1 MDLVVYTPEE
11 IDREVRSHQYPL
23 SQEYYEKVKRYMSE
37 EIEIARQWL
46 ANARNDLLN
55 ADNNLKSE
63 QIPFDTVCF
72 QCHQAAE
79 KLLKSYL
86 VGNGQ
91 EHPITHDLLL
101 ILEKAIPLNS
111 ESEILRDWLAILMP
125 YSVEFRYPLMI
136 GTCQLRMMRRKRE
149 IRPIKSATTS
159 RVNLRKVKRKI

>member
-1 MDLVVYTPEE
+1 
-11 IDREVRSHQYPL
+11 
-23 SQEYYEKVKRYMSE
+23 MSE

-46 ANARNDLLN
+46 AKARNDLLN

-72 QCHQAAE
+72 HCQQAAE

-101 ILEKAIPLNS
+101 ILEKILPLNS
-111 ESEILRDWLAILMP
+111 VAENLRDPLSILMP
-125 YSVEFRYPLMI
+125 YSVEIRYPDDWYMPAEDDAKEARDAADKVMKWLENALPDI
-136 GTCQLRMMRRKRE
+136 FQERRD
-149 IRPIKSATTS
+149 S
-159 RVNLRKVKRKI
+159 